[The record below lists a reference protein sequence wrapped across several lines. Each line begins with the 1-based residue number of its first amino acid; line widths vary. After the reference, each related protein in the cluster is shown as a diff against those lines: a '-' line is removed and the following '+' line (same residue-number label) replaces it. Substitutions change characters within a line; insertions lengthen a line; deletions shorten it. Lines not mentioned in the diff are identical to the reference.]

1 MGRGACRGCRNTDQ
15 DIGAHAA
22 CLSAQRHVRARRAMA
37 TQKGRLIEP
46 ALRRAS
52 ACGGDGVLP
61 FGVRA
66 PALSSSWSLVTVGTG
81 QAGDAADAD
90 LFQEGR
96 RGGNQVQRASAAST
110 GAGRHLKSPM
120 GVDFWALDRARAVQI
135 GLAEDKVVVV
145 RQLRPRGSW
154 MPPAP
159 WRRPEAQ
166 VSPAHLSSVEGR
178 RRKRGDRRRRARGTS
193 SPLPSRTALAARALC
208 LSVSGLGVDTIRGRR
223 LVPRPA
229 RASYYSQVPWRRRIE
244 VDGGAASATA
254 ATAL

>member
-1 MGRGACRGCRNTDQ
+1 MGRGACRGFRNTDQ

-22 CLSAQRHVRARRAMA
+22 CLSAQRHVRARRTMA

-46 ALRRAS
+46 ALRRAT

-81 QAGDAADAD
+81 QAGDAADGD

-120 GVDFWALDRARAVQI
+120 GI

-145 RQLRPRGSW
+145 RRLRPRGSW

-208 LSVSGLGVDTIRGRR
+208 FSVSGLGVDTVRGRR